1 MKNLLLAGSVTLFIF
16 SLSGILLVFVLNPLM
31 IWILYVLRGRKPVKT
46 SEIPFSISL
55 VTVVR
60 NAEDVIEEK
69 IRNSLALHY
78 PSNNY
83 EIVIF
88 SDGSTDG
95 TEEKIKSFMSDKVRF
110 IVSLT
115 HEGKSSGINKAVE
128 HCTGDLIFF
137 SDADA
142 MLEQDAILRLVKYF
156 ADPTVGGVGGKQVIY
171 RGKKDIE
178 AAQRDYKR
186 LDTSIKQLES
196 LIGSIS
202 SNDGTLYAIRRKLFK
217 PIPSAVTDDLYVCLL
232 VVRQNYRFLFE
243 PEAKAFIKGSART
256 VPQEIQRRRRIISTS
271 LRGIY
276 LMREL
281 LNPFMYGSFS
291 IRLIINK
298 IIRRLLP
305 LFLITL
311 FLSSILLSQRS
322 SVIEVFLYLQ
332 IIFYLIA
339 FLYGFV
345 LQHLPPYGSGLRQL
359 GVINRIPSLA
369 FYFCLGNYGMLLG
382 VIDFLRGKQIAKWE
396 PVKAD

>member
-1 MKNLLLAGSVTLFIF
+1 MIGPM
-16 SLSGILLVFVLNPLM
+16 LVFLINPLYISLM
-31 IWILYVLRGRKPVKT
+31 FLIWGRKPVHT
-46 SEIPFSISL
+46 ASIYPS
-55 VTVVR
+55 VSIINVMR
-60 NAEDVIEEK
+60 NAEDIVVDK
-69 IRNSLALHY
+69 IHNTLSLAY
-78 PSNNY
+78 PLEKL
-83 EIVIF
+83 EIILY
-88 SDGSTDG
+88 SDGSTDR
-95 TEEKIKSFMSDKVRF
+95 TEDKVKPF
-110 IVSLT
+110 LSDSIHLFSSPI
-115 HEGKSSGINKAVE
+115 HEGKISGINTAVQE
-128 HCTGDLIFF
+128 SSGEILFF
-137 SDADA
+137 SDIDA
-142 MLEQDAILRLVKYF
+142 MLEKDAILKLVKYF
-156 ADPTVGGVGGKQVIY
+156 ADPNVGGVCGKQIIY
-171 RGKKDIE
+171 KSKKGIE
-178 AAQRDYKR
+178 EAQRDYKR
-186 LDTSIKQLES
+186 FDTSIKQLES

-217 PIPSAVTDDLYVCLL
+217 PIPPAVTDDLYVCLSI
-232 VVRQNYRFLFE
+232 VKQHYRFLFE
-243 PEAKAFIKGSART
+243 PEARAFIKGSART

-339 FLYGFV
+339 FLYGSL

-359 GVINRIPSLA
+359 GIINRIPSLA
-369 FYFCLGNYGMLLG
+369 FYFCLGNYGMFLG
-382 VIDFLRGKQIAKWE
+382 VIDFLRGREITKWE

>member
-1 MKNLLLAGSVTLFIF
+1 MSGSVTLFLF
-16 SLSGILLVFVLNPLM
+16 SLSSILLVFVFNPLL
-31 IWILYVLRGRKPVKT
+31 IWLVYILREKKSVKT
-46 SEIPFSISL
+46 SAMPFSISL

-60 NAEDVIEEK
+60 NAEDVIEKK
-69 IRNSLALHY
+69 IQNSLELHY

-95 TEEKIKSFMSDKVRF
+95 TEEKVKSFMSDKVRF
-110 IVSLT
+110 IESLT
-115 HEGKSSGINKAVE
+115 HEGKNSGINKAVE

-142 MLEQDAILRLVKYF
+142 MLEQDAIVRLVKYF
-156 ADPTVGGVGGKQVIY
+156 ADPAVGGVGGKQVIY
-171 RGKKDIE
+171 RGRKDIE
-178 AAQRDYKR
+178 SAQRDYKR
-186 LDTSIKQLES
+186 FDTSIKHLES

-202 SNDGTLYAIRRKLFK
+202 SNDGTLYAVRRKLFR
-217 PIPSAVTDDLYVCLL
+217 PIPPAVTDDLYVCLS

-243 PEAKAFIKGSART
+243 PEARAFIKGSART
-256 VPQEIQRRRRIISTS
+256 VSQEIQRRRRIISTS

-305 LFLITL
+305 FFLITL
-311 FLSSILLSQRS
+311 FLSSIILSRYS
-322 SVIEVFLYLQ
+322 KAIELFLYLQ
-332 IIFYLIA
+332 VIFYFIA
-339 FLYGFV
+339 LLYGFV
-345 LQHLPPYGSGLRQL
+345 LQHLPKL
-359 GVINRIPSLA
+359 GIINRIPSLA
-369 FYFCLGNYGMLLG
+369 FYFCIGNYGMLLG
-382 VIDFLRGKQIAKWE
+382 VIDFLRGRQVTKWE
-396 PVKAD
+396 PLKTE